1 MKIKKKKPTQ
11 LSTLN
16 HSHAVVAPQRDSST
30 HHTPLH
36 HSKVHPPHAAGWRTF
51 AFIRTAD
58 QTLSAKSSSGLW
70 LFSALPPVKKH
81 TRRYEIPPQPSA
93 HASALGFSFF
103 LLVHE
108 VGDEVDGGRER
119 RLAVEE
125 AREGVEEK
133 ARRPDEVA
141 EKYAV
146 AREHPALDT
155 VEPD

>member
-1 MKIKKKKPTQ
+1 MGDFYHRASVVVILAKRV
-11 LSTLN
+11 LRLL
-16 HSHAVVAPQRDSST
+16 AVVLRVGA
-30 HHTPLH
+30 
-36 HSKVHPPHAAGWRTF
+36 VANVE
-51 AFIRTAD
+51 
-58 QTLSAKSSSGLW
+58 AKRVL
-70 LFSALPPVKKH
+70 

-103 LLVHE
+103 LLVQE